1 MAAKRR
7 RRGLRAFIIVLVLL
21 AGLVFAADRVGE
33 SVAEKELAKAAA
45 QEAAR
50 YDVRA
55 SNTSAEIGGFGFLPQ
70 VAKGEFSKITLTM
83 QRPSVSS
90 VSAEDLSAVMT
101 GIHVPREV
109 LTGGKQA
116 DVKVD
121 ETDVRLRVSPLALT
135 KLMTSASGLDGMSLQ
150 ISGGKLLAKVQVQ
163 GVDATATVR
172 PQVVNGRIRLIVD
185 SLPADLPSV
194 IRKSVSS
201 LLAKGIGLPQL
212 PFRAT
217 LKQVAVTGQSIVLT
231 ATATNIEFAAG
242 S

>member
-7 RRGLRAFIIVLVLL
+7 GRGFRAFIIVLVLL

-33 SVAEKELAKAAA
+33 SVAEKQLAKAAA

-55 SNTSAEIGGFGFLPQ
+55 SDTSAEIGGFLFLPQ

-83 QRPSVSS
+83 DRPSVSQ

-101 GIHVPREV
+101 GIHVPRE
-109 LTGGKQA
+109 LLSGKQA
-116 DVKVD
+116 AVKVD
-121 ETDVRLRVSPLALT
+121 ETEVRLRVSPLALT
-135 KLMTSASGLDGMSLQ
+135 KLMTSASGLDGMSLR
-150 ISGGKLLAKVQVQ
+150 ISDGKLLAKVQVS

-185 SLPADLPSV
+185 SLPAELPSA
-194 IRKSVSS
+194 IRKAVSS

-217 LKQVAVTGQSIVLT
+217 LKQVAVAGQSIVLT
-231 ATATNIEFAAG
+231 ATATNIQFAAG
-242 S
+242 N